1 MPNIGKWPKERV
13 GTYGEDVAVMYLKR
27 KGYRIRARNVARKTG
42 ELDVVAERADVL
54 HIVEVKTRLVE
65 ELPVPGVRSDYN
77 PADNLHSEKIRRVAR
92 TAQWYVAEV
101 GWAGDWQVDGLLV
114 WLRARDGGAHVAHLP
129 QIL

>member
-13 GTYGEDVAVMYLKR
+13 GTYGEDVAVMYLKS
-27 KGYRIRARNVARKTG
+27 KGYRIKARNIARKTG
-42 ELDVVAERADVL
+42 ELDVIAEKGGVL
-54 HIVEVKTRLVE
+54 HVVEVKTRLVL
-65 ELPVPGVRSDYN
+65 ELPKSGTAQAFN

-92 TAQWYVAEV
+92 TAQWYVAET
-101 GWAGDWQVDGLLV
+101 GWVGDWQVDGLLV